1 MIPTIGPAG
10 TLTSYIGAY
19 YNMREFTETIQAGYE
34 KHRDGMFK
42 IATMDRWI
50 VVLTG
55 TKLVAECSKA
65 REEDLSAHTA
75 THSVS
80 FVFPYFKMANV

>member
-10 TLTSYIGAY
+10 ILTSYIGAY
-19 YNMREFTETIQAGYE
+19 HNMQHFSETVQDGYA
-34 KHRDGMFK
+34 KHRNGMFK

-50 VVLTG
+50 VVISG
-55 TKLVAECSKA
+55 SKLVAECSKA

-80 FVFPYFKMANV
+80 